1 MTELKINNGR
11 FTLVN
16 NDCLQHLKTLEP
28 NSVDLIVTDPPYFQV
43 KKDAW
48 DNQWTSEADF
58 LAWLDEVLFEYWRVL
73 KPSGSLYLFCS
84 DRLAAKTE
92 VLIGQRFNVLNH
104 IVWRKENGVHKRHR
118 KEGLRRFAGQTERI
132 IFAEHYG
139 ADGVAKG
146 SSGYQDKCQK
156 LKSSVFEP
164 LISYFSNAKEKA
176 GVPSKLINEAT
187 GTQMSSHW
195 FTPSQWKL
203 PTKEQYAILQSL
215 FENYSVKLEKEHS
228 ELAKEYSALHL
239 NYVDLS
245 RDYDELKQQYET
257 LRRPFSVTAD
267 VPYTDVWDFNS
278 VQYYEGK
285 HPCEKPLDLI
295 KHIMTA
301 SSRPGLVVLDTFLGS
316 GKAIARACVDLDC
329 QLIGVEMDP
338 DIFRT
343 TVEDLSLYQ

>member
-1 MTELKINNGR
+1 MTEIKINNGQI
-11 FTLVN
+11 TLVN
-16 NDCLQHLKTLEP
+16 NDCLQYLKTLDA

-48 DNQWTSEADF
+48 DNQWSSENDF
-58 LAWLDEVLFEYWRVL
+58 LSWLDEVLYEFWRVL

-92 VLIGQRFNVLNH
+92 VLIGERFNVLNH

-139 ADGVAKG
+139 SDGFAKG
-146 SSGYQDKCQK
+146 SSGYSDKCQK
-156 LKSSVFEP
+156 LKASVFEP
-164 LISYFSNAKEKA
+164 LIAYFRDAKEQA
-176 GVPSKLINEAT
+176 GVSSKQINEAT
-187 GTQMSSHW
+187 GTQMSTHW
-195 FTPSQWKL
+195 FTSSQWKL
-203 PTKEQYAILQSL
+203 PTQAQYEVLQAL
-215 FENYSVKLEKEHS
+215 FAAHAVPLDKEHRQ
-228 ELAKEYSALHL
+228 LTQEYTTLQR
-239 NYVDLS
+239 NYVELS
-245 RDYDELKQQYET
+245 REYESLRQEYET
-257 LRRPFSVTAD
+257 LRRPFGVTVD

-295 KHIMTA
+295 KHIVRT

-316 GKAIARACVDLDC
+316 GKAISRACIELEC

-338 DIFRT
+338 DIFKST
-343 TVEDLSLYQ
+343 AADLATY